1 MTTTKQSYLKK
12 QIKKSFKN
20 YTFEGIQSLV
30 NELENRN
37 DIDSQVEKDV
47 YNIFF
52 KKCATKLRK
61 NRNVEFKF
69 GSCIT
74 DIFEGSEGGWYIAIY
89 DEDAEKDENGC
100 FNEDDEIDGGLCTG
114 SAINA
119 VTFFINPD
127 CYINKKAKKS
137 CHKRWKSN
145 KK

>member
-1 MTTTKQSYLKK
+1 MTAKQSYLEE
-12 QIKKSFKN
+12 QIKISFKN

-30 NELENRN
+30 SELENQN

-69 GSCIT
+69 GGCII
-74 DIFEGSEGGWYIAIY
+74 DIFESSEGGWHITVYE
-89 DEDAEKDENGC
+89 EDAKKDENGD

-127 CYINKKAKKS
+127 YITNTKKA
-137 CHKRWKSN
+137 
-145 KK
+145 

>member
-52 KKCATKLRK
+52 K
-61 NRNVEFKF
+61 NVLL
-69 GSCIT
+69 
-74 DIFEGSEGGWYIAIY
+74 
-89 DEDAEKDENGC
+89 N
-100 FNEDDEIDGGLCTG
+100 
-114 SAINA
+114 
-119 VTFFINPD
+119 
-127 CYINKKAKKS
+127 
-137 CHKRWKSN
+137 
-145 KK
+145 